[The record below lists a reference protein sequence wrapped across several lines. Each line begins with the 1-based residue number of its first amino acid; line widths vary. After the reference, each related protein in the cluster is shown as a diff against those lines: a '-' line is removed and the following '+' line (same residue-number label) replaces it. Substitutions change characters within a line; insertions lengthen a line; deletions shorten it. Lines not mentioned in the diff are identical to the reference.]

1 MGYVEISASPASPDI
16 SQDKL
21 KYVRS
26 NPDVDNKIYK
36 NMHTGELMICLY
48 SSDKPKNIN
57 DIIIENYSMEHPYEK
72 IAYEISE
79 HIYNICKI
87 EKYKQI

>member
-36 NMHTGELMICLY
+36 NIHTGELMICLY

-57 DIIIENYSMEHPYEK
+57 DIIIEKYSMEHPYEK

-79 HIYNICKI
+79 HIYNIHKI
-87 EKYKQI
+87 ETYKKI